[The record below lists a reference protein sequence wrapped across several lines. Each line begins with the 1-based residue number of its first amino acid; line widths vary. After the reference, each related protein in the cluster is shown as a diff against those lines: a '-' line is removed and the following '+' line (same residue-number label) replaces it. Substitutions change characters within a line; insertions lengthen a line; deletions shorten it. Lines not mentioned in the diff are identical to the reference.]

1 MSKAIA
7 TGKASLGSVC
17 SSTCTASLKGHWH
30 GAVRRTSLLAERK
43 ELASGEAT
51 DNDGKVVSATE
62 ASEVIASIDTK
73 LAALAREQVILEQV
87 PRRLSKFRL
96 RRRPTSGSLKD
107 AALAVLGRMMQLRGL
122 GKQLKK
128 AEANVRR
135 MRE

>member
-1 MSKAIA
+1 MSDNASPKPGRYRPPLSKAIA

-73 LAALAREQVILEQV
+73 LAALAREQVILEQHCTAFA
-87 PRRLSKFRL
+87 PQ
-96 RRRPTSGSLKD
+96 
-107 AALAVLGRMMQLRGL
+107 AGL
-122 GKQLKK
+122 
-128 AEANVRR
+128 
-135 MRE
+135 